1 MIPGASIN
9 FGGTDYTVPPINLR
23 IAYGME
29 EQIKTICKPDG
40 EVDFAEYVPAASAI
54 LFALLQRNYPELS
67 RDSFND
73 LIDLPMLRPIMNGM
87 LQISGYTARPLV
99 VAAPTSP
106 PNPSPAPDSSDSS
119 MALPDGSPTTSST
132 D

>member
-29 EQIKTICKPDG
+29 EQIKTICKPEGD
-40 EVDFAEYVPAASAI
+40 VDFAEYVPAASGI
-54 LFALLQRNYPELS
+54 LFALLQRNYPEMT
-67 RDSFND
+67 RDAFND

-87 LQISGYTARPLV
+87 LQISGYTSRPLV
-99 VAAPTSP
+99 APTSSEVIH
-106 PNPSPAPDSSDSS
+106 SPEASSSDSS
-119 MALPDGSPTTSST
+119 TAVQDGSPETSSNA
-132 D
+132 